1 MTCRGM
7 VMREVVL
14 KTMTAGRLVAFAELV
29 ALAGLLAA
37 CSSSAERFG
46 SVAKPSRS
54 AAVGDDVVYSA
65 PIGVKGK
72 ADGPERLSDSLI
84 PGVCSG
90 CAKNMGGA
98 NNAGHQPY
106 GGAGSVGDGRRIIVG
121 MGQTLYAVARQNGV
135 RTEDVIKA
143 NGLLPPY
150 HLKAGQR
157 LWIPFL
163 THRSAIP
170 EQSAGTLAP
179 PASSAQSS
187 IGSRAHI
194 VRPGET
200 LYSLGRSYGLPPSEI
215 AAFNGFEKSRHLRI
229 GETVLIPMRHSDL
242 NSNLPTG
249 VTDGQQGTRVK
260 TASSM
265 PIAGGASNQTETTAI
280 TDQIAASGATAT
292 TATPPGSH
300 HTSSRTPALTRGS
313 ISNFRW
319 PAKGRIISRYGPKDD
334 GSSNDGINIA
344 VPMGTKVHAAE
355 RGVVV
360 YAGNELK
367 GYGNLVLIRHLDNW
381 VTAYAHNDKLLVSQ
395 GDKVRRGDII
405 AEAGRSGSV
414 TSPQIHFEI
423 RKGSQ
428 TVDPLRYLADSGLS
442 AN

>member
-1 MTCRGM
+1 
-7 VMREVVL
+7 MREVVL
-14 KTMTAGRLVAFAELV
+14 KTMTAGRLLAFAELV

-37 CSSSAERFG
+37 CSSSAERFETL
-46 SVAKPSRS
+46 AKPARS
-54 AAVGDDVVYSA
+54 AAVNDDVVYSA
-65 PIGVKGK
+65 PISVKGK
-72 ADGPERLSDSLI
+72 ADGPERLSDSSI

-90 CAKNMGGA
+90 CGKNAGGA
-98 NNAGHQPY
+98 NSVGHQPY
-106 GGAGSVGDGRRIIVG
+106 SGTGSVGNGRSVIVG

-157 LWIPFL
+157 LWIPL
-163 THRSAIP
+163 STHRSAMP
-170 EQSAGTLAP
+170 AQSARTLAP

-187 IGSRAHI
+187 VGSRAHI
-194 VRPGET
+194 VCPGET

-229 GETVLIPMRHSDL
+229 GETVLIPMRHSDP
-242 NSNLPTG
+242 NSNLPTS
-249 VTDGQQGTRVK
+249 VTDRQQGTRVK
-260 TASSM
+260 TVSSM
-265 PIAGGASNQTETTAI
+265 PIAGGASNQPETTAV
-280 TDQIAASGATAT
+280 TGQIAASGVATASGATAT

-300 HTSSRTPALTRGS
+300 HTSSQTPALTRGS

-344 VPMGTKVHAAE
+344 VPVGTKVHAAE
-355 RGVVV
+355 KGVVV

-405 AEAGRSGSV
+405 AKAGRSGSV

-428 TVDPLRYLADSGLS
+428 TVDPLDYLADSGLS